1 MQEFFCRILKEFFLL
16 CSLRPLHEVFSCA
29 KFFGPPPLITFLM
42 HLSML
47 SPSRVGGRAY
57 VGHLIFLSNFQ
68 SNVPPSGNK
77 YWSNTPPFWNKYC
90 IINKNHLVKIA
101 LTRSQS
107 AIDDQVSHIYI
118 RPPPLGPNI
127 DRCIMVCQN
136 YKIKYTQNYHWRKF

>member
-107 AIDDQVSHIYI
+107 ANQIPEGGDAIDVIDDQVSHIYI
-118 RPPPLGPNI
+118 RPPPPPPWGLTSIGA
-127 DRCIMVCQN
+127 
-136 YKIKYTQNYHWRKF
+136 